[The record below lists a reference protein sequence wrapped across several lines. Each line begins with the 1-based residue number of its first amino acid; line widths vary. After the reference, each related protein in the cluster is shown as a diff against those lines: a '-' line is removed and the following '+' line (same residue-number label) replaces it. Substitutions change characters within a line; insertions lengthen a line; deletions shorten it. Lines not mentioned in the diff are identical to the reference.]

1 MKIKFVLT
9 VILLLTFAAA
19 AAAQNRI
26 KIFDPINIS
35 LTDYNAMVNAIPWG
49 SYKSAEVY
57 LSCPIGEAPTSWI
70 TGPNGGGF
78 VVDNVLTIN
87 GRNACGGFC
96 FSTSG
101 DPSYFVGQPVETAYV
116 PVGPFNVNARIPGT
130 GSYVFHL
137 IDIGYTYGASAVYL
151 NTSCTIIPVNV
162 PQQDE
167 ESNNVVLCHRN
178 NGSRGSQ
185 TLTVGSGSVDAHLA
199 HGDTLGACAQ

>member
-1 MKIKFVLT
+1 MKIKFILT

-35 LTDYNAMVNAIPWG
+35 LTDYNLLVSATPWG

-57 LSCPIGEAPTSWI
+57 LNCSTSEAPTSMV

-96 FSTSG
+96 FSTTS
-101 DPSYFVGQPVETAYV
+101 DPLQFLGLPVEASYA
-116 PVGPFNVNARIPGT
+116 PVGPFNVDARITGS

-137 IDIGYTYGASAVYL
+137 IDIGYTYGSTAVYL
-151 NTSCTIIPVNV
+151 NTSCQITPVNV
-162 PQQDE
+162 PPQDE
-167 ESNNVVLCHRN
+167 ESNHVVLCHRS

-185 TLTVGSGSVDAHLA
+185 TITVGSGAVGAHLA
-199 HGDTLGACAQ
+199 HGDTLGACEQ